1 MIKGNC
7 NTTKLIAEL
16 KKSPSTYM
24 PLDKE
29 QEEALIAENKH
40 DREKLND
47 LLFKHNIRLVFN
59 LAKRYMS
66 KTDDFDSMVQDGML
80 GLKIATQEFDVE
92 RGTKFITFATWWIL
106 KKMREHYYSKNY
118 KVIKNSVSLSEPST
132 CNSKINDNDANDL
145 ESHVN
150 DMIDPAYNNIKTIEH
165 QLSANEQSAICKDLY
180 QTLEEDSKLSSL
192 EKKVFVDIYYNK
204 EKTRIVKQKYNVT
217 SSQIASIKSYALSMM
232 KEKLKTKYDIT
243 SFDELYEA

>member
-7 NTTKLIAEL
+7 NTTRLIAEL
-16 KKSPSTYM
+16 KKSPSTYA

-59 LAKRYMS
+59 LAKRYVS
-66 KTDDFDSMVQDGML
+66 KTDDFDNLVQDGML
-80 GLKIATQEFDVE
+80 GLRIATQEFDIE
-92 RGTKFITFATWWIL
+92 RGTKFITYATWWIL

-118 KVIKNSVSLSEPST
+118 EVVKKSVSLSEPAA
-132 CNSKINDNDANDL
+132 CNSKVNDNDSNDL

-150 DMIDPAYNNIKTIEH
+150 DMIDPAYSNITSIGH
-165 QLSANEQSAICKDLY
+165 QLSANEQSSICKDLY
-180 QTLEEDSKLSSL
+180 KSLEDDTKLSAL
-192 EKKVFVDIYYNK
+192 EKKVFVDLYYNK

-217 SSQIASIKSYALSMM
+217 STQIASIKSYALSMM
-232 KEKLKTKYDIT
+232 REKLRTKYDIT